1 MKKYAATYF
10 LCSGSVWT
18 KLLIFFV
25 TGCSWQDRI
34 LLTEMSRIGAVLF
47 ASVTLLTLSS
57 TSSSLFSSHLL
68 KPFRSMFNLRRRKIS
83 SQNAGDLIIH
93 GTSRWESSFWK
104 FLSSSSSSENHDC
117 ELEVVNNSNEVVIFC
132 WVDFDGALHHFCP
145 INDRSIRDGSVSN
158 RHMESTSTDHVF
170 VCIKSTP
177 NLPRHVSDID
187 SQVHILFLFMY
198 YICICYTNIIM
209 SFQSIIY

>member
-1 MKKYAATYF
+1 MQRDKPSEKIYWFT
-10 LCSGSVWT
+10 S
-18 KLLIFFV
+18 LLFSNQIIIIIIV
-25 TGCSWQDRI
+25 VHQ
-34 LLTEMSRIGAVLF
+34 MSRIGAVLF

-57 TSSSLFSSHLL
+57 TTSSIFSTSHLL
-68 KPFRSMFNLRRRKIS
+68 KPFSNMFNLRRRKIS

-104 FLSSSSSSENHDC
+104 FLSSSSTENHDC

-132 WVDFDGALHHFCP
+132 WVYFDGALHHFCP
-145 INDRSIRDGSVSN
+145 INDKSIRDGSVSN
-158 RHMESTSTDHVF
+158 QHLESTSTNHVF

-187 SQVHILFLFMY
+187 SQVLLLFY
-198 YICICYTNIIM
+198 
-209 SFQSIIY
+209 